1 MLKAET
7 PTVSNVVRVGV
18 SNNFNCTPA
27 EFKQLN
33 SMQAAHPGHLFF
45 VNSNVNTPGL
55 PRLND
60 HPYQAVITLNPTLD
74 ITDKAIRK
82 LYAVDRDKVAF
93 VRVKYLPARPDICA
107 AVHELAEDCYKVVIT
122 PQRFNGYKTLDMY
135 TSREY
140 YHHDCSRMRLTAEA
154 MLDVDALVD
163 SHPNIY
169 HCDRSGEACPGCMN
183 CAKLTT
189 GSADV
194 VLASLNLS
202 TSGLCPYSCPD
213 CFAKTMQHFVVSC
226 GNQPIQYDVIKRNKK
241 QQGATTHAK
250 HAKKGH

>member
-93 VRVKYLPARPDICA
+93 VRVKYLPDRMFGFCEPVCPEPLGAEKFYFHLSVFDSSIEPTQPPTPPILGEQVCVTLPEELPDLSPGKAPKALGVRRMNVPTSVTGRVTRFDPERGFGFIA
-107 AVHELAEDCYKVVIT
+107 GEDGQSYFLHRVEILHGKLPGRGQQVAFV
-122 PQRFNGYKTLDMY
+122 
-135 TSREY
+135 
-140 YHHDCSRMRLTAEA
+140 A
-154 MLDVDALVD
+154 
-163 SHPNIY
+163 
-169 HCDRSGEACPGCMN
+169 GE
-183 CAKLTT
+183 
-189 GSADV
+189 
-194 VLASLNLS
+194 
-202 TSGLCPYSCPD
+202 
-213 CFAKTMQHFVVSC
+213 SC
-226 GNQPIQYDVIKRNKK
+226 GKARACHVEILE
-241 QQGATTHAK
+241 
-250 HAKKGH
+250 